1 MSSRRL
7 ADVLLALTATA
18 FVAWPAGAGA
28 DNAALVEGATVRIRS
43 ASIEAGWHTGRIK
56 RDDRR
61 CSMVQLDR
69 PTQHG
74 YTLLA
79 LPVVDAL
86 QLGQT
91 GAWTAIDARRAIAA
105 EPPHCLVEGTD

>member
-1 MSSRRL
+1 M
-7 ADVLLALTATA
+7 LLALTAA
-18 FVAWPAGAGA
+18 ALVAWPAGAGA
-28 DNAALVEGATVRIRS
+28 DDVALAEGATVRIRS
-43 ASIEAGWHTGRIK
+43 ASIPAGWHTGRIK

-74 YTLLA
+74 RTLLA
-79 LPVVDAL
+79 LQVVDAL

-105 EPPHCLVEGTD
+105 EPPHCLAEHTN